1 MKRILVSMTK
11 DTGDSISVSVKIDDG
26 NFSSFHK
33 KKLKDDI
40 GRKII
45 PYVDEALYFKI
56 RYNEKVGKLKGITDS
71 IKVSSVVQLNSEIDN
86 IFTKL
91 GVSDE

>member
-1 MKRILVSMTK
+1 MTK

-56 RYNEKVGKLKGITDS
+56 RYNEKVGKLKGITESLKVKSADS
-71 IKVSSVVQLNSEIDN
+71 LLSEIDKM
-86 IFTKL
+86 FAKL
-91 GVSDE
+91 GVVDD